1 MHLER
6 CDVLDGPQAHRI
18 TGSQHM
24 GLRLLQE
31 RAGDEHD
38 RTANIGSSGAI
49 STEVKGES
57 DTGGVCTVMK
67 WACYVYMLNLYV
79 WV

>member
-1 MHLER
+1 MLLEGR
-6 CDVLDGPQAHRI
+6 NVPDGLQAHRI

-31 RAGDEHD
+31 GGGDEYDHAACIES
-38 RTANIGSSGAI
+38 TEAI

-57 DTGGVCTVMK
+57 DTAGAYTVMK
-67 WACYVYMLNLYV
+67 WGCYVYMLNL
-79 WV
+79 